1 MPEHVSML
9 QPHMGQI
16 NGRPILMVDGKPFIM
31 LAGEVH
37 NSSSSSLAYM
47 EQVWEKA
54 EALGMNCLLLPVT
67 WELTEPEEGRFDFSL
82 LRGLIEQARRY
93 GKKIS
98 FLWFGAWKNAQCYYA
113 PEWVKTDLARF
124 HRAQVVK
131 EKNFIYNAA
140 FYDMPYSSL
149 SYLCEETCRADAR
162 AFGRLMAYIREIDS
176 GEHTVVSIQVE
187 NETGLMGAAR
197 EHSDEADALF
207 AAPVPQDFADYMH
220 DHRTTAVGD
229 VRDALEKGKSSG
241 TWKEIFGRAAEEI
254 FSAYHIA
261 CYVNAVAE
269 AGKREYDIPMTVN
282 CWLNKPGEAPGTYPS
297 GGPIAKMMEI
307 WRYCSP
313 NIDIFAPDIYVPNFA
328 EVCEEYAR
336 NDNPLYIP
344 ECATHGY
351 AGARAVLCVGRYH
364 AVCYSPFGFEDM
376 GAPFNNQQMA
386 LFGAD
391 MTDPALQTPQD
402 VEIYGKLNRMLG
414 GMMPLLAEKY
424 GTKDLQASSGEISD
438 AAVFEMG
445 DYRICANFQ
454 KKAGVCLVLRVSEGS
469 FYLIVQDAALSF
481 QSSNP
486 TKPGIDILTLEEG
499 EFTQGNWHTGRRLNG
514 DEAVL
519 NTYDRPAM
527 LRVKLF
533 AYQ

>member
-1 MPEHVSML
+1 MSEL

-16 NGRPILMVDGKPFIM
+16 NSRPVLMVDGKPFVM

-47 EQVWEKA
+47 EQVWKKA
-54 EALGMNCLLLPVT
+54 ETLGMNCLLLPVT

-82 LRGLIEQARRY
+82 VRGLIGQARQH
-93 GKKIS
+93 GMKIG
-98 FLWFGAWKNAQCYYA
+98 FLWFGTWKNAQCYYA

-124 HRAQVVK
+124 RRAQVVK
-131 EKNFIYNAA
+131 GKNFIQNGD

-176 GEHTVVSIQVE
+176 GEHTVVSVQVE

-197 EHSDEADALF
+197 EHSDEADRLF
-207 AAPVPQDFADYMH
+207 YAPVPQEFASYMRA
-220 DHRTTAVGD
+220 HRSTAADD
-229 VRDALEKGKSSG
+229 VREALEEGSSSG
-241 TWKEIFGRAAEEI
+241 TWEEVFGSLAEEI

-261 CYVNAVAE
+261 RYVNAVAE
-269 AGKREYDIPMTVN
+269 AGKREYPIPLTVN

-297 GGPIAKMMEI
+297 GGPITKMMEV
-307 WRYCSP
+307 WRYCAP
-313 NIDIFAPDIYVPNFA
+313 NIDIFAPDIYVPNFSQ
-328 EVCEEYAR
+328 VCEEYMSSG
-336 NDNPLYIP
+336 NPLYIP

-364 AVCYSPFGFEDM
+364 AVCYAPFGIEDM
-376 GAPFNNQQMA
+376 GEPFTNQQMA

-391 MTDPALQTPQD
+391 MSDPALQIPQNVD
-402 VEIYGKLNRMLG
+402 AYGKLNRMLS
-414 GMMPLLAEKY
+414 GMMPLLLKKY
-424 GTKDLQASSGEISD
+424 GTKDLQASSGELSES
-438 AAVFEMG
+438 AVFELG
-445 DYRICANFQ
+445 GYRICANFQ
-454 KKAGVCLVLRVSEGS
+454 KKAGVCLALRTSGDS

-481 QSSNP
+481 QSSNSA
-486 TKPGIDILTLEEG
+486 KPGIDILALEEG
-499 EFTQGNWHTGRRLNG
+499 EFIQGNWHSGRRLNG

-519 NTYDRPAM
+519 NTYEGPAV

-533 AYQ
+533 AYS

>member
-1 MPEHVSML
+1 MKEDL
-9 QPHMGQI
+9 RPHMGRV
-16 NGRPILMVDGKPFIM
+16 NGHPVLMVDGKPFIM

-47 EQVWEKA
+47 EQVWKQA
-54 EALGMNCLLLPVT
+54 EALGMNCLLLPIT

-82 LRGLIEQARRY
+82 VRGLIGQARQH
-93 GKKIS
+93 GMKIS

-131 EKNFIYNAA
+131 GKNFIRNES

-149 SYLCEETCRADAR
+149 SYLCEETCKADAR
-162 AFGRLMAYIREIDS
+162 AFGQLMAYIREIDS

-187 NETGLMGAAR
+187 NETGLMGSAR
-197 EHSDEADALF
+197 EHSDEADRLF
-207 AAPVPQDFADYMH
+207 LAPVPQDFADYMRSH
-220 DHRTTAVGD
+220 HLSAADD
-229 VRDALEKGKSSG
+229 VRKALENGSSSG
-241 TWKEIFGRAAEEI
+241 TWEEVFGDLAEEI

-261 CYVNAVAE
+261 RYVNTVAE
-269 AGKREYDIPMTVN
+269 AGKQEYPIPLTVN
-282 CWLNKPGEAPGTYPS
+282 CWLNKPGEVPGSYPS
-297 GGPIAKMMEI
+297 GGPIAKMMEV
-307 WRYCSP
+307 WRHCAP

-328 EVCEEYAR
+328 EICGEYTR
-336 NDNPLYIP
+336 NGNPLYIP

-351 AGARAVLCVGRYH
+351 AGARAVLCVGCYH

-376 GAPFNNQQMA
+376 GEPFTNQQMA

-391 MTDPALQTPQD
+391 MTDLALQTPQD
-402 VEIYGKLNRMLG
+402 VEAYGKLNRMLG
-414 GMMPLLAEKY
+414 SMMPLLVEKY
-424 GTKDLQASSGEISD
+424 GTNDLQASSGEISD

-445 DYRICANFQ
+445 DYRICANFL
-454 KKAGVCLVLRVSEGS
+454 KKAGVCLALRASGDN
-469 FYLIVQDAALSF
+469 FYLIVQDTALSF
-481 QSSNP
+481 QSSDP
-486 TKPGIDILTLEEG
+486 AKPGIDILALEEG
-499 EFTQGNWHTGRRLNG
+499 EFAQGSWHPGRRLNG

-519 NTYDRPAM
+519 NTYDGPAM

-533 AYQ
+533 AYGTSE